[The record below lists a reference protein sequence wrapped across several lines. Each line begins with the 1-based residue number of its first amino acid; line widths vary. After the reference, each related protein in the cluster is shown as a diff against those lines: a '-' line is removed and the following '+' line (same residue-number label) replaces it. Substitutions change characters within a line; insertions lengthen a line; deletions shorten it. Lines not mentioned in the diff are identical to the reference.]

1 MSFVHL
7 HVHTDYSALDGAIK
21 VDELIS
27 SAVKYKM
34 KAVAVT
40 DHGNMAC
47 AIDFYQ
53 KAVDAGIKPIIG
65 QEFYIAPK
73 SRFEKTKSEDE
84 DTAYHL
90 ILLAENYEG
99 YRNLMELSSIG
110 YTEGYYYKPRIDR
123 ECLERFS
130 KNLIC
135 ASACIG
141 GEIPQFILQNK
152 KEEAKKT
159 ALYYKELFGPRRF
172 YLELQDHGLK
182 EQKIVNRELA
192 ILSKELDIPLIATN
206 DCHYLNREDSFAHE
220 VLLCVQTGKT
230 ISDERRMRFDTE
242 EFYFKT
248 SEEMASLFSEYPDSI
263 YNTGKIAEMI
273 NIELPLDKPVLPV
286 FEVPAG
292 HTLNSYMKEIVD
304 KGAHKKFGENIPD
317 NVRERIDYELSVIFK
332 MDFAGY
338 FLIVWDFI
346 NHSREVGIPVGPG
359 RGSAAGSIVSYCM
372 GITQLNP
379 LDYNLLFERFLNP
392 DRKEMPD
399 MDIDFCAE
407 RREEVIQY
415 VKNKYGEDHVS
426 QIITYNTMAP
436 KAAVKDVA
444 RVLDVPFN
452 AANAI
457 TKMITEK
464 TLNDSIQASKD
475 LQKFIKENEENKKI
489 IDISLRL
496 EGLLRS
502 FGKHAAGIVISK
514 EPLTHY
520 VPLYKDPKE
529 GSIISQYDKIF
540 AESAGLVK
548 MDFLGLK
555 NLTVIESA
563 VNLVRKYKDK
573 NFDIESIAIDDKETF
588 ELLRKAE
595 TDGVFQ
601 LESPGMQNLLRRLGP
616 TEFEDIIACG
626 ALYRPGPLKSG
637 MADQYVQRKHN
648 ASLVKYEH
656 PVLEPVLKDTLG
668 VIIYQEQVMK
678 ISQVMGGFTM
688 GEADKLRKAMGRK
701 KMEIVNEMRDK
712 FLKGAEEK
720 KISANI
726 AEEIYDAMSKFAQY
740 GFNKSH
746 AAAYGLVTY
755 QTAYLKAHYRTEYMC
770 ALLSVYIGDQDDV
783 KKYLTDCRAG
793 GIEILPPDVNKSYYG
808 FSIEGDKKIR
818 FGLNAVKG
826 MGEKAIQ
833 EIIAAREANGEFKT
847 LRDFL
852 ENVALSALNKGTL
865 EALVKSGAFSSIE
878 PNRAKL
884 YTSIDRMTDAAKRF
898 QNEKKSGQA
907 NLFGSASV
915 DIELPKMTDFP
926 DSLKLTYEKETLG
939 LYISGHPLEKYEREI
954 RAFSSCS
961 TAKLE
966 EKTESVSLVGLIEN
980 AQKRISK
987 KGKTYVTALLEDLDG
1002 AVEIFIFEK
1011 VLKKY
1016 EEIIFSNE
1024 VVMVSGKIDAEDEV
1038 KRKIIVDDII
1048 PLKQARAKAISAV
1061 HVSIDPIFVDD
1072 EILEKIR
1079 SAIENNRG
1087 NCPVYFHVAN
1097 QYIPEKIVRANGFYN
1112 INPTDSLLNT
1122 LSECL
1127 GDDCVRFSF
1136 KGCA

>member
-1 MSFVHL
+1 LTPIKSPVFSGSEFIMSFVHL

-159 ALYYKELFGPRRF
+159 ALYYKELFGPGRF

-372 GITQLNP
+372 G
-379 LDYNLLFERFLNP
+379 
-392 DRKEMPD
+392 
-399 MDIDFCAE
+399 
-407 RREEVIQY
+407 
-415 VKNKYGEDHVS
+415 
-426 QIITYNTMAP
+426 
-436 KAAVKDVA
+436 
-444 RVLDVPFN
+444 
-452 AANAI
+452 
-457 TKMITEK
+457 
-464 TLNDSIQASKD
+464 
-475 LQKFIKENEENKKI
+475 
-489 IDISLRL
+489 
-496 EGLLRS
+496 
-502 FGKHAAGIVISK
+502 
-514 EPLTHY
+514 
-520 VPLYKDPKE
+520 
-529 GSIISQYDKIF
+529 
-540 AESAGLVK
+540 
-548 MDFLGLK
+548 
-555 NLTVIESA
+555 
-563 VNLVRKYKDK
+563 
-573 NFDIESIAIDDKETF
+573 
-588 ELLRKAE
+588 
-595 TDGVFQ
+595 
-601 LESPGMQNLLRRLGP
+601 
-616 TEFEDIIACG
+616 
-626 ALYRPGPLKSG
+626 
-637 MADQYVQRKHN
+637 
-648 ASLVKYEH
+648 
-656 PVLEPVLKDTLG
+656 
-668 VIIYQEQVMK
+668 
-678 ISQVMGGFTM
+678 
-688 GEADKLRKAMGRK
+688 
-701 KMEIVNEMRDK
+701 
-712 FLKGAEEK
+712 
-720 KISANI
+720 
-726 AEEIYDAMSKFAQY
+726 
-740 GFNKSH
+740 
-746 AAAYGLVTY
+746 
-755 QTAYLKAHYRTEYMC
+755 
-770 ALLSVYIGDQDDV
+770 
-783 KKYLTDCRAG
+783 
-793 GIEILPPDVNKSYYG
+793 
-808 FSIEGDKKIR
+808 
-818 FGLNAVKG
+818 
-826 MGEKAIQ
+826 
-833 EIIAAREANGEFKT
+833 
-847 LRDFL
+847 
-852 ENVALSALNKGTL
+852 
-865 EALVKSGAFSSIE
+865 
-878 PNRAKL
+878 
-884 YTSIDRMTDAAKRF
+884 
-898 QNEKKSGQA
+898 
-907 NLFGSASV
+907 
-915 DIELPKMTDFP
+915 
-926 DSLKLTYEKETLG
+926 
-939 LYISGHPLEKYEREI
+939 
-954 RAFSSCS
+954 
-961 TAKLE
+961 
-966 EKTESVSLVGLIEN
+966 
-980 AQKRISK
+980 
-987 KGKTYVTALLEDLDG
+987 
-1002 AVEIFIFEK
+1002 
-1011 VLKKY
+1011 
-1016 EEIIFSNE
+1016 
-1024 VVMVSGKIDAEDEV
+1024 
-1038 KRKIIVDDII
+1038 
-1048 PLKQARAKAISAV
+1048 
-1061 HVSIDPIFVDD
+1061 
-1072 EILEKIR
+1072 
-1079 SAIENNRG
+1079 
-1087 NCPVYFHVAN
+1087 
-1097 QYIPEKIVRANGFYN
+1097 
-1112 INPTDSLLNT
+1112 
-1122 LSECL
+1122 
-1127 GDDCVRFSF
+1127 
-1136 KGCA
+1136 